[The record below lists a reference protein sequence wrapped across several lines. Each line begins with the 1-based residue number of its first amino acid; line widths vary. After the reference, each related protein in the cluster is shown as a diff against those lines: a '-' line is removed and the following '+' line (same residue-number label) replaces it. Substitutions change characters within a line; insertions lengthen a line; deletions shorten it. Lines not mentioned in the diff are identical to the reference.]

1 MDKSSK
7 NKILPSGADS
17 GALPDINKN
26 KGMDT

>member
-17 GALPDINKN
+17 ALPDINKN
-26 KGMDT
+26 KGMDA